1 MQVEIMV
8 QPSEAKYYT
17 NAFWNTFST
26 TNKDYFTVT
35 STFTQI
41 STNNTYANDVVGGA
55 FFNIIYSATLSKK
68 SISWKRNDIISEI
81 SNFGGIMGLIT
92 LIFNQLLGP
101 IANFQQDLELS
112 RILYTSTKDP
122 DAKKNGD

>member
-26 TNKDYFTVT
+26 KNLTYYKVT
-35 STFTQI
+35 STFSQI
-41 STNNTYANDVVGGA
+41 TTNTSYANQIYSGA
-55 FFNIIYSATLSKK
+55 FFNIIYSATLSKD
-68 SISWKRNDIISEI
+68 SISWMRNDIISEI

-92 LIFNQLLGP
+92 LVFSQILGP
-101 IANFQQDLELS
+101 ISNFQQDLELS

-122 DAKKNGD
+122 PAK